1 MMQHQ
6 LLKCCDRSYIV
17 GRSLGTQ
24 GTDCLIAHM
33 RHAEVLLHS
42 SRLRDGWLMLQRTS
56 TVKTVFHILFH
67 HIPIMQTLWWCV
79 VLCAARC
86 AVKMTKAQERLEMLR
101 REKEE
106 AEVRE
111 CTFKPQ
117 ISGRS
122 EKLMTERSQTLRS
135 LNVSAHQQ
143 LYQDAIRRQQK

>member
-1 MMQHQ
+1 MLTTCMWH
-6 LLKCCDRSYIV
+6 
-17 GRSLGTQ
+17 
-24 GTDCLIAHM
+24 
-33 RHAEVLLHS
+33 
-42 SRLRDGWLMLQRTS
+42 DGAYVMPHFS
-56 TVKTVFHILFH
+56 
-67 HIPIMQTLWWCV
+67 
-79 VLCAARC
+79 C
-86 AVKMTKAQERLEMLR
+86 AVKTTKAQERLEMLR

-106 AEVRE
+106 AEVKE

>member
-1 MMQHQ
+1 MSAACLVVPSNPAC
-6 LLKCCDRSYIV
+6 LLSP
-17 GRSLGTQ
+17 GR
-24 GTDCLIAHM
+24 A
-33 RHAEVLLHS
+33 
-42 SRLRDGWLMLQRTS
+42 
-56 TVKTVFHILFH
+56 
-67 HIPIMQTLWWCV
+67 
-79 VLCAARC
+79 

-122 EKLMTERSQTLRS
+122 ERLMTERSQTLRS

>member
-1 MMQHQ
+1 MVPSNFAC
-6 LLKCCDRSYIV
+6 LLLP
-17 GRSLGTQ
+17 G
-24 GTDCLIAHM
+24 
-33 RHAEVLLHS
+33 
-42 SRLRDGWLMLQRTS
+42 
-56 TVKTVFHILFH
+56 
-67 HIPIMQTLWWCV
+67 
-79 VLCAARC
+79 CA

-122 EKLMTERSQTLRS
+122 ERLMTERSQTLRS